1 MRRWFPQIRRSRKTS
16 KPYAKKESIAS
27 TREGIPSTSGEARGG
42 PWHCARIDSL
52 QEEGGVA
59 DFSEADRDAM
69 EARKDFWSLSGG
81 FFPPPY
87 HAQRTTFM
95 HQKSPAYIEVVRQ
108 TKKRFGQFVREQS
121 R

>member
-1 MRRWFPQIRRSRKTS
+1 MVPSDQKVTQNV

-95 HQKSPAYIEVVRQ
+95 HQKSQHTLRVVRQ